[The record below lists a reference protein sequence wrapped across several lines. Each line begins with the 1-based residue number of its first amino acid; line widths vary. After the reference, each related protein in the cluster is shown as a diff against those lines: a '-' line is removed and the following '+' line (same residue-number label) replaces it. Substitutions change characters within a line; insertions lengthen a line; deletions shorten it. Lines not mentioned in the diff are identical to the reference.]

1 MEWLVFAALAAVFY
15 VLISLI
21 SKKLM
26 DGIDPTVFTAILI
39 TLGLI
44 FYTPVFLYRFELTQ
58 LIEASTIIKFISIS
72 LILNILGWFSYNYA
86 IKNDPVSTVMPLNR
100 LQPVFVAIFGFFL
113 LNEAVTFKVALGVMM
128 ASLGGYIVLI
138 KDAKHL
144 LSPFQ
149 EIFSDR
155 GEQMAILSGLTFA
168 GAAIVDRTIT
178 TTIDPLIH
186 VFFLLIGMTVAFNIF
201 NYRKHANYTKIVKKQ
216 LTSHKKLYTVAGLLQ
231 ASALAFIL
239 TAFSLQEASR
249 VVPVLQL
256 QVPLTV
262 IAGGALFEEENIL
275 VKLIGSIILLIGV
288 FLVV

>member
-15 VLISLI
+15 VLISII

-58 LIEASTIIKFISIS
+58 LIEASTIIEFISIS

-113 LNEAVTFKVALGVMM
+113 LNEAVTFKVAFGVFM

-186 VFFLLIGMTVAFNIF
+186 AFFLLIGMTVAFNMF
-201 NYRKHANYTKIVKKQ
+201 NYKKHSNYTKIVKKQ
-216 LTSHKKLYTVAGLLQ
+216 LISHIKLYTVAGLLQ
-231 ASALAFIL
+231 ASALGFIL